1 MGQGGRD
8 RAGSPHLE
16 QPAMPSGLSLS
27 FASHPNPSSAS
38 TSYINTE
45 EKR

>member
-1 MGQGGRD
+1 MGQGG
-8 RAGSPHLE
+8 AGLPHLE

-27 FASHPNPSSAS
+27 FASHANPSLASA
-38 TSYINTE
+38 SYINTE